1 MKEAGVIDDKL
12 AKSILP
18 KDPKPGRLRLQPKIH
33 KENHPSRPIISTNG
47 TATEKLSA
55 YVDYKLTPLMCKRVI
70 PSYIRDSMDF
80 LNHLQKI
87 KTIGQESLLVSMD
100 VVSLYTNIP
109 HNDGIEAMEKYLN
122 RFSEDKQE
130 IPWIAKAANLV
141 LTNNNFVFDDQHYLQ
156 IQGTAMGTKLA
167 PKYANIFMANLESN
181 LLDKTPL
188 KPQYYCR
195 FIDDCFLIWTHG
207 KEKLSEFVTLA
218 NSLHPT
224 IKFTFECSTN
234 WITFLDVKVHIIN
247 NKLETEIFSKET
259 DSHQYLSPSSCHPKH
274 VTKNIP
280 KSLFIRIRRTCS
292 TNELFDKHA
301 KIMKTYLTKRNYKE
315 NLVEDAIQSAK
326 KLDRKLLLIPKTETK
341 KETLLSFI
349 TNYHPTQPNLR
360 KIFSD
365 YQYILDN
372 NDRLKEIFPKPPR
385 LAYRKC
391 PTLRDKLVRA
401 KLKPETPVKKNP
413 GFFKCGRK
421 SCSTCQYSE
430 ERKIATNKQKTAEIR
445 IRQKVTCNSENVIYL
460 ISCKKCGMQYIGET
474 GRHLKYRIT
483 EHIRSIKTQN
493 KDLVVGA
500 HFSQPGHS
508 LKDLSVIGIEK
519 LFHDHIYRKNKE
531 SHYIHLFGTHEPQ
544 GMNIKEV

>member
-1 MKEAGVIDDKL
+1 MALKELEGRAARDIIIVPADKGGGICILSRTDYVAEGMRQLNDKSVYRLLPKDKSRQIGNDVVNLCSKMKEAGVIDDKL
-12 AKSILP
+12 AESILP

-55 YVDYKLTPLMCKRVI
+55 YVDYKLTPLM
-70 PSYIRDSMDF
+70 S
-80 LNHLQKI
+80 
-87 KTIGQESLLVSMD
+87 
-100 VVSLYTNIP
+100 
-109 HNDGIEAMEKYLN
+109 
-122 RFSEDKQE
+122 
-130 IPWIAKAANLV
+130 
-141 LTNNNFVFDDQHYLQ
+141 
-156 IQGTAMGTKLA
+156 
-167 PKYANIFMANLESN
+167 
-181 LLDKTPL
+181 
-188 KPQYYCR
+188 
-195 FIDDCFLIWTHG
+195 
-207 KEKLSEFVTLA
+207 

-292 TNELFDKHA
+292 TNEFFDKHA
-301 KIMKTYLTKRNYKE
+301 KILKTYLTKRNYKE
-315 NLVEDAIQSAK
+315 NLVDDAIQSAK
-326 KLDRKLLLIPKTETK
+326 ELDRKLLLIPKTETK
-341 KETLLSFI
+341 KETLLPFI
-349 TNYHPTQPNLR
+349 TSYHPTQPNIR

-372 NDRLKEIFPKPPR
+372 NDRLKVIFPKPPR

-493 KDLVVGA
+493 KDLVVGT

-508 LKDLSVIGIEK
+508 LKYFSVIGIEK